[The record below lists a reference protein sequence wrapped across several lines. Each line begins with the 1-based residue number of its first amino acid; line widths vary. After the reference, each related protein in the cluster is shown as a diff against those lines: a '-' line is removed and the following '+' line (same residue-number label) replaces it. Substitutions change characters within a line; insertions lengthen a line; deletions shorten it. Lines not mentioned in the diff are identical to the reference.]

1 MQNPAMP
8 REQILTNATLVL
20 PDRLLDGT
28 ILLRDGLIAEIAPG
42 RSQAPGALDLEK
54 DHLIPG
60 IIDLHTDNLER
71 QVLPRAGAR
80 WPSRSAMLSHDAQTA
95 AAGVTT
101 VFDALCVGDINTTGG
116 RHRTFLDGVADLAA
130 LGLAGVMKCDHFLHL
145 RCELPAPDMDSLLA
159 EVASHPLLRFASLM
173 DHVPGVGQFVDMDR
187 YRAMKRRE
195 GMKDGEIEAHI
206 EAMTALRTAN
216 AARNRAALLETLGG
230 RVPLAAHDDWSA
242 AEVARNHAD
251 GIRVSEFPVN
261 QEAARAARAHGMD
274 VIVGA
279 PNLVR
284 GGSHSGNVA
293 AIDLVREGLAD
304 CIASD
309 YVPPAMLEAAWRLGL
324 GEGIGLPAA
333 IALVTANPARMA
345 RLEDRGRLEP
355 GLRGDMVRVRPLP
368 ASLAPSG
375 AALPMVRSVW
385 LAGERIA

>member
-1 MQNPAMP
+1 M
-8 REQILTNATLVL
+8 
-20 PDRLLDGT
+20 
-28 ILLRDGLIAEIAPG
+28 
-42 RSQAPGALDLEK
+42 
-54 DHLIPG
+54 
-60 IIDLHTDNLER
+60 
-71 QVLPRAGAR
+71 
-80 WPSRSAMLSHDAQTA
+80 
-95 AAGVTT
+95 TT

>member
-1 MQNPAMP
+1 MP

-28 ILLRDGLIAEIAPG
+28 ILLRDGQIAEIAAG
-42 RSQAPGALDLEK
+42 RSQVPGALDLEG

-101 VFDALCVGDINTTGG
+101 VFDALCVGDINPNGA

-130 LGLAGVMKCDHFLHL
+130 LAPAGVLKCDHFLHL
-145 RCELPAPDMDSLLA
+145 RCELPAPDMAGLLA
-159 EVASHPLLRFASLM
+159 EVAEHPSLRLASLM
-173 DHVPGVGQFVDMDR
+173 DHAPGVGQFVDMDR
-187 YRAMKRRE
+187 YRGMKQRE
-195 GMKDGEIEAHI
+195 GMEEVEVEAHI
-206 EAMTALRTAN
+206 DAMTTLRAEN
-216 AARNRAALLETLGG
+216 AARNRAALLEMLGG

-251 GIRVSEFPVN
+251 GIGISEFPVN
-261 QEAARAARAHGMD
+261 HEAARAARAHGMD
-274 VIVGA
+274 IIVGA

-293 AIDLVREGLAD
+293 AIDLVREGLVD

-309 YVPPAMLEAAWRLGL
+309 YVPPAMLEAAWRLGT
-324 GEGIGLPAA
+324 EEDIGLPAA

-355 GLRGDMVRVRPLP
+355 GLRGDLVRVRPLP
-368 ASLAPSG
+368 ASLTGTP
-375 AALPMVRSVW
+375 LPMVRSVW